1 MQDAVI
7 TVAGNVGAPPRT
19 RVVASGSVVT
29 DFRIA
34 YTPRKQD
41 KASGA
46 WADLPTIWFGVS
58 CWRALAENVAASV
71 STGDRVV
78 VSGRLRAHTWKNEQ
92 GEERSS
98 LEIDAQTVAFDLAR
112 AKAVQQRTAPLDA
125 TMDPGYPPMQEPA
138 ADLDEQHDDDEE
150 SLGEPVVVAA

>member
-7 TVAGNVGAPPRT
+7 TVAGNLGAPPRT
-19 RVVASGSVVT
+19 RVVANGSVVT
-29 DFRIA
+29 DFRIG

-41 KASGA
+41 KATGQ

-58 CWRALAENVAASV
+58 CWRVLAENVAASV

-78 VSGRLRAHTWKNEQ
+78 VSGKLRAHTWKTEQ

-98 LEIDAQTVAFDLAR
+98 LEIDAHTVAFDLSR
-112 AKAVQQRTAPLDA
+112 AKAVQQRTAPLA
-125 TMDPGYPPMQEPA
+125 VTVDPGYPPLEEP
-138 ADLDEQHDDDEE
+138 DLDEQHEDDEE
-150 SLGEPVVVAA
+150 SLGDPVTAAA

>member
-41 KASGA
+41 KATGA
-46 WADLPTIWFGVS
+46 WSDLPTIWFGVS

-71 STGDRVV
+71 TTGDRVV
-78 VSGRLRAHTWKNEQ
+78 VSGRLRAHTWKTEQ

-98 LEIDAQTVAFDLAR
+98 LEVDAQTVAFDLSR
-112 AKAVQQRTAPLDA
+112 AKAVQQRSAPIA
-125 TMDPGYPPMQEPA
+125 VTTDPGYPPVDDPGP
-138 ADLDEQHDDDEE
+138 DRDEQHDDDEE
-150 SLGEPVVVAA
+150 SLGSPVVAAA